1 MKTEL
6 IKALGATAII
16 VTATGGLTNGSA
28 ADVASFYKNKTITM
42 YIGFSAG
49 GGYDA
54 YARLIMRHMVRHIP
68 GNPKQV
74 AKQYT
79 GAGGV
84 RVLNAIYNVLPQ
96 DGTAIVAA
104 GRSVIAQPLFNKGPK
119 VKFDGSKLKWLGSA
133 NTEYSLCVFWHESK
147 FKSTEDLLTKRPNMG
162 GVGIGSSI
170 DVFTLLANNL
180 LGAKIKL
187 ITGYPGGADIN
198 LAMQRKELDGRCG
211 WSLSSIKSTAPDWM
225 RDNKINFT
233 LQYAL
238 KKHPELQA
246 VPLITD
252 LVKNERD
259 SKALKV
265 HLAPQAYGRPFAVG
279 PNVPHA
285 RYVALRNAFWKTM
298 NDPDFLADTKKR
310 KLPIAALSGQEVQ
323 KLVNEIYAL
332 PKDLLAYA
340 DKVGNSREGT
350 DVVTAVIPVETYA
363 GKITRVRRGGRR
375 LSWKG
380 DSASGKLRVSGS
392 KTKIFVAGK
401 KGKRKA
407 LKVGMNCAFTVK
419 GAQTALKIDCQ

>member
-1 MKTEL
+1 MKTTIL
-6 IKALGATAII
+6 RSLTATATAITMAVG
-16 VTATGGLTNGSA
+16 VTSVAQ
-28 ADVASFYKNKTITM
+28 ADVASFYKGKIVTM
-42 YIGFSAG
+42 YIGYSAG

-68 GNPKQV
+68 GNPKHV

-96 DGTAIVAA
+96 DGTAIVGA
-104 GRSVIAQPLFNKGPK
+104 GRSVITQPLFRNAARAKY
-119 VKFDGSKLKWLGSA
+119 DGSKLKWLGSA
-133 NTEYSLCVFWHESK
+133 NQEYSLCVFWHESK
-147 FKSTEDLLTKRPNMG
+147 YKSTEDLLTKAPNMG

-170 DVFTLLANNL
+170 DVFTLLVNNL
-180 LGAKIKL
+180 LGAKQKL

-211 WSLSSIKSTAPDWM
+211 WSLSSIKSTAGTWI

-233 LQYAL
+233 LQHAL

-259 SKALKV
+259 KQALKV

-279 PNVPHA
+279 PNVPED
-285 RYVALRNAFWKTM
+285 RFKALRTAFWKTM
-298 NDPDFLADTKKR
+298 NDPKFLADAKKR
-310 KLPIAALSGQEVQ
+310 KMPISALRGEEVQ
-323 KLVNEIYAL
+323 TLINEIYSL
-332 PKDLLAYA
+332 PKDVLAYA
-340 DKVGNSREGT
+340 DKVGNSRKGT
-350 DVVTAVIPVETYA
+350 QVATAVIPVETYKGA
-363 GKITRVRRGGRR
+363 ITRIKSGGRR
-375 LSWKG
+375 VSWKG
-380 DSASGKLRVSGS
+380 AGASGKLRVSGR

-419 GAQTALKIDCQ
+419 GAQTALKIDCK